1 MDRDNVINTLN
12 ELIETCKDGEDGF
25 HTCAE
30 GVKNPMLKTFFEE
43 KAERCALAA
52 SQLSAKVREFGG
64 NPEKSGSTS
73 GVLHRFWVNIR
84 STISG
89 MDDHAILAECERG
102 EDSAK
107 NAYEEALT
115 HDLPADVRV
124 MVAKQYREV
133 RDNHDHVKDMR
144 NAMA

>member
-1 MDRDNVINTLN
+1 MDRDDVIGTLN
-12 ELIETCKDGEDGF
+12 DLIETCKDGEEGF
-25 HTCAE
+25 RTCAE

-52 SQLSAKVREFGG
+52 RQLSAKVREFGG
-64 NPEKSGSTS
+64 DPEKGSSTS
-73 GVLHRFWVNIR
+73 GMLHRFWVNIR
-84 STISG
+84 STISR

-107 NAYEEALT
+107 DAYEEALT

>member
-25 HTCAE
+25 RTCAE

-52 SQLSAKVREFGG
+52 RQLSDKVREFGG
-64 NPEKSGSTS
+64 DPEKGSSTS
-73 GVLHRFWVNIR
+73 GMLHRFWVNIR

>member
-25 HTCAE
+25 RTCAE

-43 KAERCALAA
+43 KAERCALAGR
-52 SQLSAKVREFGG
+52 QLSAKVREFGG
-64 NPEKSGSTS
+64 DPEKGSSTS
-73 GVLHRFWVNIR
+73 GMLHRFWVNIR

-89 MDDHAILAECERG
+89 MADHAILAECERG

-133 RDNHDHVKDMR
+133 RDNHDRVKDMR